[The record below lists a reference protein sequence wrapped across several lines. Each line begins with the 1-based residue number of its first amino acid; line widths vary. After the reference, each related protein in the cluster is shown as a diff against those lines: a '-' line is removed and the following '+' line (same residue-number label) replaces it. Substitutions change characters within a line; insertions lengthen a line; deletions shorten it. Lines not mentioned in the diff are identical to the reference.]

1 MQDKTQQ
8 LLSSQAAKEKL
19 AHHVEQLEKE
29 LTSLRLE
36 GRKLQQASSH
46 LPRAEVPQVI
56 QDQLNHLDDLQHRYD
71 ALERKLAAL
80 EHTASKQET
89 GSHAE
94 GGALGGISQTHGGGP
109 SRAYRAS
116 DYVCEATQY
125 DFEALLLEKDVKLF
139 DLALERDQALAQAA
153 RFKQRLE
160 SLFQGDNFA
169 ADARCQSTESD
180 GTMKPAAASGNKTGF
195 GAFLVASGKKRQG
208 AGRKHPTLREQELLD
223 TIELLKNALERTKK
237 GLESGVSNSK
247 YMQAVDKIKQLK
259 SRISSLESQL
269 CDAAKAKAE
278 LGKVLQQQGQ
288 LHALNTALKGQLR
301 AAKQKQEN
309 AAGARENMVNAQV
322 AQLERALQERDAQL
336 QQVKESMQE
345 YGEEIRVLLEEGLH
359 PAALV
364 HELLNLR
371 PRLHALDQQ
380 NSELQTELAAL
391 DTQFYA
397 ELQQLK
403 AEHELLRS
411 QSHAY
416 EDTIRELCCK
426 HGEQLPPALMAN
438 SSVG

>member
-1 MQDKTQQ
+1 M
-8 LLSSQAAKEKL
+8 
-19 AHHVEQLEKE
+19 
-29 LTSLRLE
+29 
-36 GRKLQQASSH
+36 
-46 LPRAEVPQVI
+46 
-56 QDQLNHLDDLQHRYD
+56 DDLQHRYD

-247 YMQAVDKIKQLK
+247 YMQVCILCRYLVGTTSVFWELLKEIFLTPNTSLSIGNIHNTRWKIQGHIHCLLRPPAG
-259 SRISSLESQL
+259 SRQDQTTEIQDLL
-269 CDAAKAKAE
+269 TR
-278 LGKVLQQQGQ
+278 V
-288 LHALNTALKGQLR
+288 TAL
-301 AAKQKQEN
+301 
-309 AAGARENMVNAQV
+309 
-322 AQLERALQERDAQL
+322 
-336 QQVKESMQE
+336 
-345 YGEEIRVLLEEGLH
+345 
-359 PAALV
+359 
-364 HELLNLR
+364 
-371 PRLHALDQQ
+371 
-380 NSELQTELAAL
+380 
-391 DTQFYA
+391 
-397 ELQQLK
+397 
-403 AEHELLRS
+403 
-411 QSHAY
+411 
-416 EDTIRELCCK
+416 
-426 HGEQLPPALMAN
+426 
-438 SSVG
+438 